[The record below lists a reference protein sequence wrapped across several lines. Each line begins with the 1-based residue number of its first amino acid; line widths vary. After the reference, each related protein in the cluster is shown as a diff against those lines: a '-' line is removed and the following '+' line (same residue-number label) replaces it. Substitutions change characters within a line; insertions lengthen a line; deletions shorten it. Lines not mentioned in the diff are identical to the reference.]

1 MKDSEI
7 ICRLIYCAWI
17 GPFPE
22 QKDLDGFR
30 SVLDCFARAVA
41 REAAEDD
48 ELTIK
53 ITPKGVQEW
62 FARQIRD
69 AEGGEDLGTQKVST
83 GA

>member
-1 MKDSEI
+1 MKDSDI

-17 GPFPE
+17 APVPNQE
-22 QKDLDGFR
+22 ELDRFR
-30 SVLDCFARAVA
+30 AELECFARAAA
-41 REAAEDD
+41 REDAEDD

-69 AEGGEDLGTQKVST
+69 AEGGEDLGTQKVSA